1 MKLLSLK
8 TVNATQTILTISFK
22 GAVFTVSNFKGVLG
36 TKMKKYFG
44 TQDQIRPIARNRK
57 GHFVSIKGL
66 ESQILNLISYSAAKP
81 VVIVETNE
89 EVNIMNTGVNTMK
102 TEVNIELGTN
112 VSNNQVKK
120 VLADLGVDS
129 SAVNL
134 QFLKTMNSKVD
145 ALEIILE
152 SITSIVQPFNVEV
165 DILGM
170 IEHLAEDLAYSGN
183 YSGENIVTLLRA
195 SWVKNAK
202 DLHAS
207 PVMHGAIKA
216 WIIEAALELKDMN
229 FCKLKELKSI
239 LFSLGIKHLQ
249 PLL

>member
-22 GAVFTVSNFKGVLG
+22 GAVFTVSYFKGVLG

-44 TQDQIRPIARNRK
+44 TQVQIRPVARNRK

-66 ESQILNLISYSAAKP
+66 ESQILNLISYLAAKP
-81 VVIVETNE
+81 VIIETEE
-89 EVNIMNTGVNTMK
+89 EVKNMK
-102 TEVNIELGTN
+102 TEVQLDLGTN

-120 VLADLGVDS
+120 ILADLGVDS
-129 SAVNL
+129 STVNL

-152 SITSIVQPFNVEV
+152 SITSIVQPSNLEV
-165 DILGM
+165 DILG
-170 IEHLAEDLAYSGN
+170 IINNLCSTTSKIGN
-183 YSGENIVTLLRA
+183 YSGEHIASLLIE
-195 SWVKNAK
+195 SWKDNAK
-202 DLHAS
+202 DLHVS
-207 PVMHGAIKA
+207 PLMHGAIKA
-216 WIIEAALELKDMN
+216 WIIEAVGSVKATGFHKMKDLK
-229 FCKLKELKSI
+229 I
-239 LFSLGIKHLQ
+239 TLFTLAIKHLQ

>member
-44 TQDQIRPIARNRK
+44 TQVQIRPVARNRK

-66 ESQILNLISYSAAKP
+66 ESQILNLISYTAAKP
-81 VVIVETNE
+81 VVTVETNE
-89 EVNIMNTGVNTMK
+89 EMNTMN
-102 TEVNIELGTN
+102 TEVKIELGTN